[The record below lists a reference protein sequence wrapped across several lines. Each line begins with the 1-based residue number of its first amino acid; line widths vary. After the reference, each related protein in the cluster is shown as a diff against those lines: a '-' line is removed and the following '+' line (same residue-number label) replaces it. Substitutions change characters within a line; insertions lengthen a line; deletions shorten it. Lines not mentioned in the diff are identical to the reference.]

1 LNVSNMRVLI
11 DDTFR

>member
-1 LNVSNMRVLI
+1 MRVLI